1 MLVTTATI
9 GCRWAGAYVSFRTFL
24 ELLEPGGGIDVGYE
38 VDGVPAGVPCR
49 LGAIDGREVTSALE
63 LIEPLAIFD
72 DFEPPSDGGVVT
84 GMLLR
89 RSPYLLGDKVGC
101 ELDLEVFKV
110 FVFLPDFDPGGGVGA
125 WEVGDE
131 VKLALC

>member
-1 MLVTTATI
+1 
-9 GCRWAGAYVSFRTFL
+9 
-24 ELLEPGGGIDVGYE
+24 
-38 VDGVPAGVPCR
+38 
-49 LGAIDGREVTSALE
+49 
-63 LIEPLAIFD
+63 LAIFD